1 MVSGQMLKNYNYKKL
16 PKNTSKTKRQ
26 TKYSLIISAIISSLE
41 ISNEIQLVFVYM
53 SIVDNMNCSI
63 NPRCE
68 ENEYLSIC

>member
-1 MVSGQMLKNYNYKKL
+1 MLKNYNYKKL